1 MQKRF
6 WAGAAGQA
14 RMQAQDT
21 DGEEEKQN
29 NILSVAS
36 QEEMAWGDAALST
49 AIPGPGLAAPPILS
63 QGTPE
68 QQMRF
73 LGPFMD
79 GQLHWGALALTE
91 PGIGSDVAGMST
103 TAVLDGDEWVING
116 HKHYITNGA
125 RADLVVTFATIDKS
139 LGREGIR
146 PFVVPKGTPGM
157 IVGRIEEKMGL
168 RASQTAELIYE
179 NCRVPQ
185 ENLLAGRE
193 KTQKAGFKAA
203 MGTLDATRPMVGALA
218 VGIARA
224 AHETTREWVCDELP
238 KGFPAHKRH
247 EIEDELEE
255 LGQQIEMARLLV
267 WRAAWMADRRIP
279 NSKEASMS
287 KAFAGA
293 LVMKVTS
300 AGVRITAPGENYRA
314 QAVPGEVVP
323 RREGLRYLRGN
334 RADPAPGYRAPPLPG
349 GGYTIEVGATPSHP
363 RMPTRGIPTCAI
375 SPPLEDLGHPAA
387 GFNPFPICLP
397 SRERIPLPRPAY
409 TLLLA
414 GD

>member
-1 MQKRF
+1 MIDFTLSKTQQAAREYAHLVALEEMRPLSLECDRTENIPESFFWNMQKRF

-14 RMQAQDT
+14 RMQAQGAG
-21 DGEEEKQN
+21 GEEEKQN

-68 QQMRF
+68 QQMLF

-91 PGIGSDVAGMST
+91 PAIGSDVAGMST
-103 TAVLDGDEWVING
+103 TAELEDDEWVING

-146 PFVVPKGTPGM
+146 PFVVPRGTPGM

-179 NCRVPQ
+179 NCRVPKD
-185 ENLLAGRE
+185 NLLAGRE
-193 KTQKAGFKAA
+193 QTKKAGFKAA

-218 VGIARA
+218 IGIARA
-224 AHETTREWVCDELP
+224 AHETTRAWVCDELP
-238 KGFPAHKRH
+238 RGFPAHKRS

-255 LGQQIEMARLLV
+255 LGQQIEMARFLV

-287 KAFAGA
+287 KAYAGA
-293 LVMKVTS
+293 LVMKVTA
-300 AGVRITAPGENYRA
+300 AGVRITAPGENSERKQFLAKWFRDAKVFDIFEGTA
-314 QAVPGEVVP
+314 QIQRLVIARRLFPEV
-323 RREGLRYLRGN
+323 
-334 RADPAPGYRAPPLPG
+334 D
-349 GGYTIEVGATPSHP
+349 
-363 RMPTRGIPTCAI
+363 IP
-375 SPPLEDLGHPAA
+375 
-387 GFNPFPICLP
+387 
-397 SRERIPLPRPAY
+397 
-409 TLLLA
+409 
-414 GD
+414 

>member
-1 MQKRF
+1 MIDFTLSQSQQEARDYAHQVALEEMRPISLECDRTENIPEFYFWNMQRRF

-14 RMQAQDT
+14 RKQGQA
-21 DGEEEKQN
+21 EEEKQN
-29 NILSVAS
+29 SVYSVLS
-36 QEEMAWGDAALST
+36 QEEMAWGDAGLST

-73 LGPFMD
+73 LGPYMD

-103 TAVLDGDEWVING
+103 TAVLDGEEWVLNG

-125 RADLVVTFATIDKS
+125 RSDLVVTFATIDKS

-146 PFVVPKGTPGM
+146 PFVVPKGTPGF

-168 RASQTAELIYE
+168 RASQTAELIFE
-179 NCRVPQ
+179 NCRIPKD
-185 ENLLAGRE
+185 NLLSGRE
-193 KTQKAGFKAA
+193 SSKKAGFKAA

-224 AHETTREWVCDELP
+224 AYETTREWVCEELP
-238 KGFPAHKRH
+238 KGFTPHKRR
-247 EIEDELEE
+247 EIDVELDEF
-255 LGQQIEMARLLV
+255 GQRIEMARFLV

-287 KAFAGA
+287 KAYAGE
-293 LVMKVTS
+293 LVMKMT
-300 AGVRITAPGENYRA
+300 AAAVRITAPGEHTERKQFIAKWFRDAKVFDIFEGTA
-314 QAVPGEVVP
+314 QIQRLVIA
-323 RREGLRYLRGN
+323 RRLFPEI
-334 RADPAPGYRAPPLPG
+334 D
-349 GGYTIEVGATPSHP
+349 
-363 RMPTRGIPTCAI
+363 IP
-375 SPPLEDLGHPAA
+375 
-387 GFNPFPICLP
+387 
-397 SRERIPLPRPAY
+397 
-409 TLLLA
+409 
-414 GD
+414 

>member
-1 MQKRF
+1 MIDFTLSKSQQTAREYAHQVALEEMRPISLQCDQTEEIPEAFFWNMQKRF

-14 RMQAQDT
+14 RRQAERED
-21 DGEEEKQN
+21 EKQGN
-29 NILSVAS
+29 VLSVVS

-73 LGPFMD
+73 LGPYMD
-79 GQLHWGALALTE
+79 GKLHWGALALTE

-146 PFVVPKGTPGM
+146 PFVVPKGTPGFH
-157 IVGRIEEKMGL
+157 VGRIEQKMGL
-168 RASQTAELIYE
+168 RASQTAELIFE
-179 NCRVPQ
+179 NCRIPK
-185 ENLLAGRE
+185 ENLLSGRE
-193 KTQKAGFKAA
+193 QSKKAGFKAA

-224 AHETTREWVCDELP
+224 AYETTREWIQEELP
-238 KGFPAHKRH
+238 KGYPVQKRR

-255 LGQQIEMARLLV
+255 IRQELEMARFLV
-267 WRAAWMADRRIP
+267 WRAAWMLDRRMP
-279 NSKEASMS
+279 NSKEASMC
-287 KAFAGA
+287 KAYAGG
-293 LVMKVTS
+293 LIMKAT
-300 AGVRITAPGENYRA
+300 AAAVRITAPSENSERKLLIHKWFRDAKVFDIFEGTA
-314 QAVPGEVVP
+314 QIQRLVIARRLFPEV
-323 RREGLRYLRGN
+323 
-334 RADPAPGYRAPPLPG
+334 D
-349 GGYTIEVGATPSHP
+349 
-363 RMPTRGIPTCAI
+363 IP
-375 SPPLEDLGHPAA
+375 
-387 GFNPFPICLP
+387 
-397 SRERIPLPRPAY
+397 
-409 TLLLA
+409 
-414 GD
+414 

>member
-1 MQKRF
+1 MIDFTLSKSQQEARAYAHQVALEEMRPISLECERTEKIPESFFWNMQKRF
-6 WAGAAGQA
+6 WAGASGQA
-14 RMQAQDT
+14 RMRGSA
-21 DGEEEKQN
+21 EEERQDN
-29 NILSVAS
+29 VLSVLA

-68 QQMRF
+68 QQARF
-73 LGPFMD
+73 LGPYMD

-179 NCRVPQ
+179 NCRIPK
-185 ENLLAGRE
+185 ENLLSGRE
-193 KTQKAGFKAA
+193 QSKKAGFKAA
-203 MGTLDATRPMVGALA
+203 MGTLDATRPMVGSLA

-224 AHETTREWVCDELP
+224 AYETTLEWVQDELP
-238 KGFPAHKRH
+238 KGYAAHKRREMEH
-247 EIEDELEE
+247 ELEE
-255 LGQQIEMARLLV
+255 LGQQIEMARFLV

-287 KAFAGA
+287 KAYAGQ
-293 LVMKVTS
+293 LVMKVT
-300 AGVRITAPGENYRA
+300 AACVRVTAPGENSERKQFLAKWFRDAKVFDIFEGTA
-314 QAVPGEVVP
+314 QIQRLVIA
-323 RREGLRYLRGN
+323 RRLFPEI
-334 RADPAPGYRAPPLPG
+334 D
-349 GGYTIEVGATPSHP
+349 
-363 RMPTRGIPTCAI
+363 IP
-375 SPPLEDLGHPAA
+375 
-387 GFNPFPICLP
+387 
-397 SRERIPLPRPAY
+397 
-409 TLLLA
+409 
-414 GD
+414 

>member
-1 MQKRF
+1 MQMIDFTLSKAQAAAREYAHQVALEEMRSISLECDRNMQRRF
-6 WAGAAGQA
+6 WGGAAAQGRNQA
-14 RMQAQDT
+14 T
-21 DGEEEKQN
+21 EEEEKQSN
-29 NILSVAS
+29 VFSLLS
-36 QEEMAWGDAALST
+36 QEEMAWGDAGLST

-73 LGPFMD
+73 LGPYMD

-103 TAVLDGDEWVING
+103 TAYLDSDEWVING

-146 PFVVPKGTPGM
+146 PFVVPKGTPGL

-179 NCRVPQ
+179 NCRIPKD
-185 ENLLAGRE
+185 NLLAGRE
-193 KTQKAGFKAA
+193 QSKKAGFKAA

-224 AHETTREWVCDELP
+224 AYETTSEWVEEELP
-238 KGFPAHKRH
+238 KGYPVQKRCV
-247 EIEDELEE
+247 IEDELEE
-255 LGQQIEMARLLV
+255 FRQQIEMARFLV

-287 KAFAGA
+287 KAYAGE
-293 LVMKVTS
+293 LVMKVTA
-300 AGVRITAPGENYRA
+300 AGVRMSAPGENSERKQFLNKWFRDAKVFDIFEGTA
-314 QAVPGEVVP
+314 QIQRLVIARRLFPEV
-323 RREGLRYLRGN
+323 
-334 RADPAPGYRAPPLPG
+334 D
-349 GGYTIEVGATPSHP
+349 
-363 RMPTRGIPTCAI
+363 IP
-375 SPPLEDLGHPAA
+375 
-387 GFNPFPICLP
+387 
-397 SRERIPLPRPAY
+397 
-409 TLLLA
+409 
-414 GD
+414 